1 MCIRDS
7 INAEYGG
14 QQADE
19 MPEEERQYG
28 SRTYWD
34 QRYSDPANQEAFEWL
49 QDYKALAEHIAREC
63 PNKNGKVLV
72 VGTGRSNL
80 AKDMNSDGY
89 TEVVGVDFCSAL
101 IDKLN
106 SREGSQGLSYEC
118 CAVQDLGSDA
128 RFAENSVDYV
138 IDKAVLDSILCG
150 VNSTQQ
156 AFMYLKALKTVLK
169 PGGKALVVSY
179 GKPSKRDEHIKRSSL
194 FPNDKC
200 KDITLEKPVAAGVTP
215 AGSGIDPNHYLFVLQ
230 N

>member
-1 MCIRDS
+1 MGAFQH
-7 INAEYGG
+7 NT
-14 QQADE
+14 
-19 MPEEERQYG
+19 MPEEERQYD
-28 SRTYWD
+28 SRSYWD

-49 QDYKALAEHIAREC
+49 QDYKGLQEHIAREC
-63 PNKNGKVLV
+63 SNKNGKVLV

-89 TEVVGVDFCSAL
+89 AEVVGVDFCGAL

-106 SREGSQGLSYEC
+106 AREGAQGLSYEC
-118 CAVQDLGSDA
+118 CAVQDLGNDG
-128 RFAENSVDYV
+128 RFPENSVDYV

-179 GKPSKRDEHIKRSSL
+179 GKPTKRADHIQRSSL
-194 FPNDKC
+194 FPGDKC
-200 KDITLEKPVAAGVTP
+200 KDFTLETPVAAGVTP